1 MTSVSDATSELE
13 ALVDATVPTVADW
26 PEPGVLFRDISPLLA
41 DPTAFGTVAEAMAA
55 VAGEVDLVLGVE
67 ARGFLFGLAVAERLG
82 VGFVPVRKA
91 GKLPGRTESVS
102 YDLEYGSATIEVPAG
117 AVTPGQRIAIVD
129 DVLATGGTLAAA
141 VELARRCGAEVVS
154 TVVLIEISA
163 LDGRRAFDAP
173 CVALRSY

>member
-1 MTSVSDATSELE
+1 MTPVSDVVSELE
-13 ALVDATVPTVADW
+13 ALVDATVLTVPDW

-41 DPTAFGTVAEAMAA
+41 DPAAFGTVAAAMAA
-55 VAGEVDLVLGVE
+55 AAGEVDVVLGVE
-67 ARGFLFGLAVAERLG
+67 ARGFLFGLAVAERLD

-117 AVTPGQRIAIVD
+117 AVAPGQRVAIID

-141 VELARRCGAEVVS
+141 VELARRCGAEVVG
-154 TVVLIEISA
+154 TVVLIEIAA
-163 LDGRRAFDAP
+163 LEGRRAFDAP
-173 CVALRSY
+173 CAALRSY